1 MKKVGKD
8 DVQVDTKESMM
19 KTRGQ
24 ESMRFR
30 MTGKYEEKEILIKDR
45 KTEGSDFKEQ
55 KEKTKKF
62 RVGWRGERR
71 MK

>member
-30 MTGKYEEKEILIKDR
+30 MTGKYEEDR
-45 KTEGSDFKEQ
+45 RKGSKR
-55 KEKTKKF
+55 KY
-62 RVGWRGERR
+62 
-71 MK
+71 